1 MVFDCESNGSYV
13 AINALALE
21 PAGGSG
27 SGGGGGGS
35 DGEDSEEE
43 GGGGGGGGVP
53 RYTGPP
59 FEALDETLQ
68 QAFLDYLEER
78 GVDAALGGYLVDLA
92 ADKAAAEYLGW
103 LQRVRA
109 FVSA

>member
-1 MVFDCESNGSYV
+1 MVFDCESNGAYV

-21 PAGGSG
+21 PAGGG
-27 SGGGGGGS
+27 SGGGS
-35 DGEDSEEE
+35 DGDDSEEE
-43 GGGGGGGGVP
+43 GGGPGGVP

-78 GVDAALGGYLVDLA
+78 GVDATLGGYLVDLA